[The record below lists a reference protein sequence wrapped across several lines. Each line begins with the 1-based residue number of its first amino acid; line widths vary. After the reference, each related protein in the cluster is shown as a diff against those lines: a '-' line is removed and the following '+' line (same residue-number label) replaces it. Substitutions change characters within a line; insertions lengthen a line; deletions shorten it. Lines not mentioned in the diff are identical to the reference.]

1 MTIPDS
7 GIALDLA
14 PIDLPN
20 PDGERII
27 LGSLWETEPAVLVF
41 LRHYG

>member
-1 MTIPDS
+1 MTTSDS
-7 GIALDLA
+7 GIASDLA
-14 PIDLPN
+14 PIDLAN
-20 PDGERII
+20 PDGERIM